1 MPDDAFRVLGRYAL
15 YGEIAAGGMAT
26 VHLGRLLGPVGFSR
40 TVAIKRLHPQFA
52 KDPDFVSMFVDE
64 ARLAA
69 RIQHPNVV
77 PTLDI
82 VSLEDEL
89 FIVMEYV
96 EGESLARLLR
106 AMRTAERFIPP
117 HIVGAIMSGALY
129 GLHAAHEA
137 KSERGEP
144 LHIIHR
150 DVSPQNILVGIDGA
164 ARVLDFGVAK
174 AANRS
179 QTTRDGQLKGKLA
192 YMAPEQLLGE
202 ERIDRRVDVYA
213 AAVVTWEALVARR
226 LFEGQNEGAIM
237 KKVIQGDVTPPS
249 HLAPDIPR
257 AADAVLA
264 KAMSRDREQ
273 RFANAY
279 DFAVALEESLGTE
292 APRRVASYVSDCAKD
307 AIARRSQRV
316 RALES
321 LTEADLAGM
330 ITPAPANGIS
340 APTGGDRDA
349 PTAVTRKRERALI
362 IALAVTAA
370 LGVVTALAIVAL
382 IGDHNNRSRGAAEP
396 SASSA
401 SGDAAS
407 STTAGASTP
416 PLVTPSG
423 SLVGSSS
430 PSSSTPGRP
439 TSSAP
444 DSTAPT
450 ASVPTHTATT
460 TTAVH
465 PPPSTTTPPTA
476 PKPNCTPPYILVDGI
491 QRLKPECIE

>member
-69 RIQHPNVV
+69 RVQHPNVI

-106 AMRTAERFIPP
+106 SMRNAERLIPP
-117 HIVGAIMSGALY
+117 TIVGAIMSGALY

-144 LHIIHR
+144 LQIIHR
-150 DVSPQNILVGIDGA
+150 DVSPQNILVGVDGVP
-164 ARVLDFGVAK
+164 RVLDFGVAK

-192 YMAPEQLLGE
+192 YMAPEQILGE

-213 AAVVTWEALVARR
+213 AAVCCWEALVARR

-237 KKVIQGDVTPPS
+237 KKVIQGDVPPPS
-249 HLAPDIPR
+249 SLVPDVPR
-257 AADAVLA
+257 AADAVLL

-273 RFANAY
+273 RFATAY
-279 DFAVALEESLGTE
+279 DFAVALEESLG
-292 APRRVASYVSDCAKD
+292 ADNPRRVAAFVADCARD

-316 RALES
+316 RQLES
-321 LTEADLAGM
+321 LTEADLAAMMLPPPVSTASGKS
-330 ITPAPANGIS
+330 GDRS
-340 APTGGDRDA
+340 APTQ
-349 PTAVTRKRERALI
+349 VTRRRDRALVV
-362 IALAVTAA
+362 ALAIAAA
-370 LGVVTALAIVAL
+370 LGLATALAIVAL
-382 IGDHNNRSRGAAEP
+382 VRGRGGDSA
-396 SASSA
+396 ASSA
-401 SGDAAS
+401 PAVSVVHVVGTAPAPSEEPTASATAGS
-407 STTAGASTP
+407 STTAASAAASVAASITP
-416 PLVTPSG
+416 
-423 SLVGSSS
+423 
-430 PSSSTPGRP
+430 
-439 TSSAP
+439 
-444 DSTAPT
+444 TAP
-450 ASVPTHTATT
+450 ATATSRPPIVNT
-460 TTAVH
+460 GTR
-465 PPPSTTTPPTA
+465 PPPSATSHSTA
-476 PKPNCTPPYILVDGI
+476 AKPNCNPPYVIVDGI
-491 QRLKPECIE
+491 QKLKPECLE